1 MDSIKYNM
9 TGTVFDMQRFSL
21 HDGPGIRTIVF
32 LKGCPLHCRWCSN
45 PESQNNSPIV
55 MYKKSDC
62 FKCGR
67 CISVCKV
74 GAISFDN
81 ETHIDREKCT
91 GCGECTNVCP
101 SGALVLKGKTMT
113 IQQAIKELKK
123 DATIFRRSNGGVTL
137 SGGEPLVQHEFAS
150 QLLLACKSQGWSTAI
165 ETTGFGSSEAIEK
178 VIPYV
183 DTVLLDIKHI
193 DPYTHKKFTG
203 ISNEV
208 ILKNAKRISQITKT
222 VVRVPIIPGFNYSY
236 KDIEDIAKFVKTLNN
251 VDTIHLLPYHTFG
264 ENKYDLLGI
273 EYTLD
278 GLKRLSKEDLNEHKK
293 IVESYGIKCIIGG

>member
-1 MDSIKYNM
+1 MDSINYNM

-183 DTVLLDIKHI
+183 DTVLLDIKRI

>member
-1 MDSIKYNM
+1 MDSINYNM

-45 PESQNNSPIV
+45 PESQNNSSIV

>member
-1 MDSIKYNM
+1 MDSINYNM

-91 GCGECTNVCP
+91 GCGDCTNVCP

>member
-1 MDSIKYNM
+1 MDSINYNM

-81 ETHIDREKCT
+81 ETHINREKCT

-222 VVRVPIIPGFNYSY
+222 VVRVPIIPGCNYSY
-236 KDIEDIAKFVKTLNN
+236 KDIEDISKFVKTLNN

>member
-1 MDSIKYNM
+1 MDSINYNM

-81 ETHIDREKCT
+81 ETHIDRKKCT

-123 DATIFRRSNGGVTL
+123 DATIFRRSDGGVTL
-137 SGGEPLVQHEFAS
+137 SGGEPLVQHDFAS
-150 QLLLACKSQGWSTAI
+150 QLLLACKSQGWNTAI
-165 ETTGFGSSEAIEK
+165 ETTGFGSLEAIEK
-178 VIPYV
+178 VIPHV

>member
-1 MDSIKYNM
+1 MDSINYNM

-45 PESQNNSPIV
+45 PESQNSSPIV

-81 ETHIDREKCT
+81 ETHINREKCT

-101 SGALVLKGKTMT
+101 SGALVLKGKTIT

-123 DATIFRRSNGGVTL
+123 DATIFRRSGGGVTL
-137 SGGEPLVQHEFAS
+137 SGGEPLVQHDFAS

>member
-1 MDSIKYNM
+1 
-9 TGTVFDMQRFSL
+9 
-21 HDGPGIRTIVF
+21 
-32 LKGCPLHCRWCSN
+32 
-45 PESQNNSPIV
+45 

>member
-1 MDSIKYNM
+1 MDSINYNM

-137 SGGEPLVQHEFAS
+137 SGGEPIVQHEFAS

>member
-1 MDSIKYNM
+1 MDSINYNM

-45 PESQNNSPIV
+45 PESQNSSPIV

-81 ETHIDREKCT
+81 ETHIDRKKCT

-101 SGALVLKGKTMT
+101 SGALVLKGKTIT

-123 DATIFRRSNGGVTL
+123 DATIFRRSGGGVTL
-137 SGGEPLVQHEFAS
+137 SGGEPLVQHDFAS
-150 QLLLACKSQGWSTAI
+150 QLLLACKSQGWDTAI
-165 ETTGFGSSEAIEK
+165 ETTGFGRSEAIEK

>member
-1 MDSIKYNM
+1 MDSINYNM

>member
-1 MDSIKYNM
+1 MDSINYNM

-81 ETHIDREKCT
+81 ETHIDRKKCT

-123 DATIFRRSNGGVTL
+123 DATIFRRSDGGVTL
-137 SGGEPLVQHEFAS
+137 SGGEPLVQHDFAS
-150 QLLLACKSQGWSTAI
+150 QLLLACKSQGWNTAI

-208 ILKNAKRISQITKT
+208 ILKNARRISQITKT

-278 GLKRLSKEDLNEHKK
+278 GLKRLSKDDLNEHKR
-293 IVESYGIKCIIGG
+293 IVESHGIKCIIGG

>member
-1 MDSIKYNM
+1 MDSINYNM

-81 ETHIDREKCT
+81 ETHINREKCT

-236 KDIEDIAKFVKTLNN
+236 KDIEDIAKFVKSLNN

>member
-1 MDSIKYNM
+1 MDSINYNM

-45 PESQNNSPIV
+45 PESQNNSPTV
-55 MYKKSDC
+55 MYRKSDC

-81 ETHIDREKCT
+81 ETHIDRKICT
-91 GCGECTNVCP
+91 GCGECTNACP

-123 DATIFRRSNGGVTL
+123 DATIFRRSGGGVTL
-137 SGGEPLVQHEFAS
+137 SGGEPLVQYDFAS
-150 QLLLACKSQGWSTAI
+150 QLLLACKSQGWDTAI

-203 ISNEV
+203 LSNEI

-273 EYTLD
+273 EYALD

>member
-1 MDSIKYNM
+1 MDSINYNM

-74 GAISFDN
+74 GAISFGN
-81 ETHIDREKCT
+81 ETHIDRKKCT

-123 DATIFRRSNGGVTL
+123 DATIFRRSDGGVTL
-137 SGGEPLVQHEFAS
+137 SGGEPLVQHDFAS
-150 QLLLACKSQGWSTAI
+150 QLLLACKSQGWNTAI

-208 ILKNAKRISQITKT
+208 ILKNARRISQITKT

-278 GLKRLSKEDLNEHKK
+278 GLKRLSKEDLNEHKR
-293 IVESYGIKCIIGG
+293 IVESHGIKCIIGG

>member
-1 MDSIKYNM
+1 MDSINYNM

-123 DATIFRRSNGGVTL
+123 DATIFRRSDGGVTL
-137 SGGEPLVQHEFAS
+137 SGGEPLVQHDFAS
-150 QLLLACKSQGWSTAI
+150 QLLLACKSQGWNTAI

-293 IVESYGIKCIIGG
+293 IVESHGIKCIIGG

>member
-1 MDSIKYNM
+1 MDSINYNM

-123 DATIFRRSNGGVTL
+123 DATIFRRSDGGVTL

-150 QLLLACKSQGWSTAI
+150 QLLLACKSQGWNTAI

-278 GLKRLSKEDLNEHKK
+278 GLKRLSKEDLNEHKR
-293 IVESYGIKCIIGG
+293 IVESHDIKCIIGG

>member
-1 MDSIKYNM
+1 MDSINYNM

-81 ETHIDREKCT
+81 ETHINREKCT

-165 ETTGFGSSEAIEK
+165 ETTGFGSSESIEK

>member
-1 MDSIKYNM
+1 MDSINYNM

-81 ETHIDREKCT
+81 ETHINREKCT

>member
-1 MDSIKYNM
+1 MDSINYNM

-123 DATIFRRSNGGVTL
+123 DATIFRRSDGGVTL
-137 SGGEPLVQHEFAS
+137 SGGEPLVQHDFAS
-150 QLLLACKSQGWSTAI
+150 QLLLACKSQGWNTAI

>member
-1 MDSIKYNM
+1 MDSINYNM

-208 ILKNAKRISQITKT
+208 ILKNAKCISQITKT

-278 GLKRLSKEDLNEHKK
+278 GLKRLSKEDLNEHKR
-293 IVESYGIKCIIGG
+293 IVESHGIKCIIGG

>member
-1 MDSIKYNM
+1 MDSINYNM

-81 ETHIDREKCT
+81 ETHIDRKKCT

-123 DATIFRRSNGGVTL
+123 DATIFRRSDGGVTL
-137 SGGEPLVQHEFAS
+137 SGGEPLVQHDFAS
-150 QLLLACKSQGWSTAI
+150 QLLLACKSQGWNTAI

-203 ISNEV
+203 ISNEI
-208 ILKNAKRISQITKT
+208 ILKNARRISQITKT

-278 GLKRLSKEDLNEHKK
+278 GLKRLSKEDLNEHKR

>member
-1 MDSIKYNM
+1 MESINYNM

-123 DATIFRRSNGGVTL
+123 DATIFRRSDGGVTL
-137 SGGEPLVQHEFAS
+137 SGGEPLVQHDFAS
-150 QLLLACKSQGWSTAI
+150 QLLLACKSQGWNTAI

-278 GLKRLSKEDLNEHKK
+278 GLKRLSKEDLNEHKR
-293 IVESYGIKCIIGG
+293 IVESHGIKCIIGG

>member
-1 MDSIKYNM
+1 MDSINYNM

-74 GAISFDN
+74 GAISLDN

-123 DATIFRRSNGGVTL
+123 DATIFRRSDGGVTL
-137 SGGEPLVQHEFAS
+137 SGGEPLVQHDFAS
-150 QLLLACKSQGWSTAI
+150 QLLLACKSQGWNTAI

-278 GLKRLSKEDLNEHKK
+278 GLKRLSKEDLNEHKR
-293 IVESYGIKCIIGG
+293 IVESHGIKCIIGG

>member
-1 MDSIKYNM
+1 MDSINYNM
-9 TGTVFDMQRFSL
+9 TGTVFDIQRFSL

-32 LKGCPLHCRWCSN
+32 LKGCPLRCKWCSN
-45 PESQNNSPIV
+45 PESQNNNPIV

-67 CISVCKV
+67 CISVCKI
-74 GAISFDN
+74 GAISFNN
-81 ETHIDREKCT
+81 ETHIDRNICT
-91 GCGECTNVCP
+91 GCGECANVCP

-123 DATIFRRSNGGVTL
+123 DGTIFRRSDGGITL
-137 SGGEPLVQHEFAS
+137 SGGEPLVQYEFAS
-150 QLLLACKSQGWSTAI
+150 ELLLACKSQGWNTAI
-165 ETTGFGSSEAIEK
+165 ETTGFGSEEAIEK

-193 DPYTHKKFTG
+193 NPHIHKKFTG
-203 ISNEV
+203 VSNEI

-222 VVRVPIIPGFNYSY
+222 VVRVPVIPDFNYSCE
-236 KDIEDIAKFVKTLNN
+236 DIEDIAKFVKTLEN
-251 VDTIHLLPYHTFG
+251 VDTVHLLPYHTFG
-264 ENKYDLLGI
+264 ENKYDLLGR

-278 GLKRLSKEDLNEHKK
+278 GLKRLNKEDLDEHKK
-293 IVESYGIKCIIGG
+293 IVESYGIRCIIGG

>member
-1 MDSIKYNM
+1 MDSINYNM

-123 DATIFRRSNGGVTL
+123 DATIFRRSDGGVTL
-137 SGGEPLVQHEFAS
+137 SGGEPLVQHDFAS
-150 QLLLACKSQGWSTAI
+150 QLLLACKSQGWNTAI

-278 GLKRLSKEDLNEHKK
+278 GLKRLSKEDLNEHKR
-293 IVESYGIKCIIGG
+293 IVESHGIKCIIGG

>member
-1 MDSIKYNM
+1 MDSINYNM

-123 DATIFRRSNGGVTL
+123 DATIFRRSDGGVTL
-137 SGGEPLVQHEFAS
+137 SGGEPLVQHDFAS
-150 QLLLACKSQGWSTAI
+150 QLLLACKSQGWNTAI

-278 GLKRLSKEDLNEHKK
+278 GLKRLSKEDLNEHKR
-293 IVESYGIKCIIGG
+293 IVESHDIKCIIGG